1 MKKPPLHVFTGRV
14 PVGTLARSDVE
25 ADTFLFG
32 YRTGTSAGDAVSL
45 TMPVRADQY
54 DSMAGLLPVFEM
66 NLPEGAL
73 RERLRLQFAKTIPEF
88 DDLDLLQIVGTS
100 QIGRLR
106 YSLKEQSSEE
116 VPTQDL
122 AEILTYKG
130 GADLFAHLLERFAA
144 YSGISGIQPK
154 VLVREIELP
163 EKIRHQGATHI
174 VKSFDPREYPELAAN
189 EFICTQGAAAA
200 GIATP
205 RVRLSENRQF
215 LVVDRFDLAADG
227 SYLGIEDFC
236 VLDGRR
242 SHGRY
247 DGSYE
252 GIAKRMTSFVSPRAL
267 AHARDQ
273 YARIVAYSCTIGNGD
288 AHLKNFSVLYR
299 HAEDQVELAPAYDIV
314 STMPYIPADTMALTM
329 DDSKQFPDRARL
341 VKFVRHVTGKTDKA
355 AQELL
360 DQVRQGVEV
369 AQQHVDDYRRHRAD
383 AARFVERLS
392 EVMKAGMVRLTG
404 APSPGRRAARRVPR

>member
-1 MKKPPLHVFTGRV
+1 MR
-14 PVGTLARSDVE
+14 
-25 ADTFLFG
+25 
-32 YRTGTSAGDAVSL
+32 
-45 TMPVRADQY
+45 M
-54 DSMAGLLPVFEM
+54 
-66 NLPEGAL
+66 
-73 RERLRLQFAKTIPEF
+73 
-88 DDLDLLQIVGTS
+88 
-100 QIGRLR
+100 
-106 YSLKEQSSEE
+106 SEE

-130 GADLFAHLLERFAA
+130 GADLFAHLLERFAV
-144 YSGISGIQPK
+144 YSGISGMQPK
-154 VLVREIELP
+154 VLVREIKLP
-163 EKIRHQGATHI
+163 NKITHQGATHI

-189 EFICTQGAAAA
+189 EFICTHGAAAA

-205 RVRLSENRQF
+205 RIQLSKNRQF
-215 LVVDRFDLAADG
+215 LVVARFDLAPDG
-227 SYLGIEDFC
+227 SYLGTEDFC

-267 AHARDQ
+267 AQARDQ

-314 STMPYIPADTMALTM
+314 STIPYSPRDIMALSM

-341 VKFVRHVTGKTDKA
+341 LKFVRQVTGKSAKA

-360 DQVRQGVEV
+360 DQVRSGVEA
-369 AQQHVDDYRRHRAD
+369 AQKHANDYRRQYAD
-383 AARFVERLS
+383 SARFVERLS
-392 EVMKAGMVRLTG
+392 AVMKEGMKRL
-404 APSPGRRAARRVPR
+404 

>member
-1 MKKPPLHVFTGRV
+1 MKKPPLHVFTGKA

-32 YRTGTSAGDAVSL
+32 YRAGTAAANAVSL

-73 RERLRLQFAKTIPEF
+73 RERFRLQFAKTIPEF
-88 DDLDLLQIVGTS
+88 DDLDLLQIVGSS

-106 YSLKEQSSEE
+106 YSLQEAMSEE

-130 GADLFAHLLERFAA
+130 GADLFVHLLERFAV
-144 YSGISGIQPK
+144 YSGISGMQPK
-154 VLVREIELP
+154 VLVREIKP
-163 EKIRHQGATHI
+163 PGKVTHQGATHI

-189 EFICTQGAAAA
+189 EFICTHGAAAA

-205 RVRLSENRQF
+205 RIQLSKNRQF
-215 LVVDRFDLAADG
+215 LVVDRFDLASEG

-242 SHGRY
+242 SQGRY

-252 GIAKRMTSFVSPRAL
+252 GINKRMTSFVSARAL

-273 YARIVAYSCTIGNGD
+273 YARIVAYNCTIGNGD
-288 AHLKNFSVLYR
+288 AHLKKFSVLYR

-314 STMPYIPADTMALTM
+314 STMPYIPRDTLALTM
-329 DDSKQFPDRARL
+329 DDSKQFPDRTRL
-341 VKFVRHVTGKTDKA
+341 RKFVRQVTGKSDKS
-355 AQELL
+355 AQGLL
-360 DQVRQGVEV
+360 EEVRLGVYV
-369 AQQHVDDYRRHRAD
+369 AQQQADDYGRQHAD

-392 EVMKAGMVRLTG
+392 AVFKAGMTRLTG
-404 APSPGRRAARRVPR
+404 GRRRP

>member
-1 MKKPPLHVFTGRV
+1 VMLLYLKHAWEARLASGTRV
-14 PVGTLARSDVE
+14 DE
-25 ADTFLFG
+25 AALL
-32 YRTGTSAGDAVSL
+32 DAIREGAVL
-45 TMPVRADQY
+45 RVRPKAMTVAVV
-54 DSMAGLLPVFEM
+54 MAGLLPIFEM

-106 YSLKEQSSEE
+106 YSLKEEMNEE

-130 GADLFAHLLERFAA
+130 GADLFAHLLERFAL
-144 YSGISGIQPK
+144 YSGISGMQPK
-154 VLVREIELP
+154 VLIREIKQP
-163 EKIRHQGATHI
+163 EKVNHHGATHI

-189 EFICTQGAAAA
+189 EFICTRGAAAA

-205 RVRLSENRQF
+205 RVQLSENRQF
-215 LVVDRFDLAADG
+215 LVVDRFDLSADG

-236 VLDGRR
+236 VLDARR

-267 AHARDQ
+267 AQAREQ
-273 YARIVAYSCTIGNGD
+273 YARIVAYNCAIGNGD

-314 STMPYIPADTMALTM
+314 STVPYLPRDTMALTM
-329 DDSKQFPDRARL
+329 DDSKQFPDRTRL
-341 VKFVRHVTGKTDKA
+341 LKFVRHVTGKTDKA
-355 AQELL
+355 ARELL
-360 DQVRQGVEV
+360 EQVRVGVEA
-369 AQQHVDDYRRHRAD
+369 AQRYAVDYGRQHAD
-383 AARFVERLS
+383 AARFVERLTRNS
-392 EVMKAGMVRLTG
+392 DLDGINLTDARG
-404 APSPGRRAARRVPR
+404 AGRRK